1 MASSNPSALEDLLN
15 PHSPYYVHS
24 SENPSISLVSPLLD
38 PTNYNSWCRSMSTT
52 LSAKNKLEFIDGSL
66 SQLAPNHA
74 LHTTWKHSNNMV
86 VSWLIH
92 SVSPSIKQGILWL
105 DNAVDI
111 WRDLKS
117 RYSQGDL
124 LRISELQQEVA
135 SVKQGDVSVTKYY
148 TKLRV
153 IWDELESYRPD
164 PICSCIKNVYVMLL

>member
-1 MASSNPSALEDLLN
+1 
-15 PHSPYYVHS
+15 
-24 SENPSISLVSPLLD
+24 
-38 PTNYNSWCRSMSTT
+38 
-52 LSAKNKLEFIDGSL
+52 
-66 SQLAPNHA
+66 
-74 LHTTWKHSNNMV
+74 MV

-135 SVKQGDVSVTKYY
+135 SVKQGDVSVTEYY

>member
-1 MASSNPSALEDLLN
+1 MLCHTLIFTWYQSTLLDISQYKHCFNSPMASPVLSALEDSLN
-15 PHSPYYVHS
+15 PHSPYYVHPSKNS
-24 SENPSISLVSPLLD
+24 STALVSPLLD

-66 SQLAPNHA
+66 PQPTPNHV
-74 LHTTWKHSNNMV
+74 LHTAWKRSNNMV

-92 SVSPSIKQGILWL
+92 SVSPSIRQSILWL

-124 LRISELQQEVA
+124 LRISELQ
-135 SVKQGDVSVTKYY
+135 
-148 TKLRV
+148 
-153 IWDELESYRPD
+153 
-164 PICSCIKNVYVMLL
+164 